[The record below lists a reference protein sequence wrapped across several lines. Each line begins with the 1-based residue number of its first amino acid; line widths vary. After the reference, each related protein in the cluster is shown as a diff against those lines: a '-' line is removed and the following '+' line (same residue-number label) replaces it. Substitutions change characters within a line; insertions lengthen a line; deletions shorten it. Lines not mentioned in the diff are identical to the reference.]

1 MNDSEKQNLLKNVT
15 YKEAIRYYKDK
26 YKSFQKQFFKA
37 ASDMGK
43 KGAKKEFNE
52 VIEDLQNSGFSNQA
66 FSLANQLINKVET
79 LFTDDFDAAPFKEL
93 VKDEQEQYSK
103 MSEKGRQQLIQE
115 INNLYDINKL
125 TEFVKD
131 SLDQIGLS
139 SNDDSVNLNDLL
151 SWTKSILYSR
161 IFYTAKGSYDPKA
174 FKNSRKSVGAG
185 YFEEALV
192 HKAFSRLGEFL
203 GKKINTMTGATKNK
217 SKDTV
222 FDEYINFL
230 SQGNLNAEFKEN
242 INIEK
247 PTVLNQG
254 FGIQSKIWN
263 APWTLSQ
270 YSNVTRRHIAFNSSL
285 LSQLQNLQKQH
296 SWIEGILFLEQHVE
310 EAMGDNVGYVLGKS
324 FFWTYQLIDRFHKEQ
339 FYLAF
344 KFAEE
349 THEATSD
356 IGWEKEK

>member
-1 MNDSEKQNLLKNVT
+1 MDDFEKQNLLKNIT
-15 YKEAIRYYKDK
+15 YEEAIGYYKTK
-26 YKSFQKQFFKA
+26 YESFQSQFFKM
-37 ASDMGK
+37 ASDIGK
-43 KGAKKEFNE
+43 QGAEKEFNE
-52 VIEDLQNSGFSNQA
+52 VIEGLQNSGFSNQA

-115 INNLYDINKL
+115 INDIYDINKL

-131 SLDQIGLS
+131 SLNQIGLS

-161 IFYTAKGSYDPKA
+161 VFYTAKGSYDSKT

-217 SKDTV
+217 GKDTV

-230 SQGNLNAEFKEN
+230 SQGNLNAEFKES
-242 INIEK
+242 IEIDK
-247 PTVLNQG
+247 PTFLSQG

-270 YSNVTRRHIAFNSSL
+270 YSKVARRHITFNNSL
-285 LSQLQNLQKQH
+285 LQSFQLLQKQH
-296 SWIEGILFLEQHVE
+296 MWVEGVLFLEQHVK

-324 FFWTYQLIDRFHKEQ
+324 FFWTYQLIKRFHEEQ